1 MTESYLTDDDVS
13 ALEVLE
19 AGGDLTED
27 QVGRLQAL
35 ENTPFFA
42 QTIQESEANSRRF
55 AGAGFGP
62 DGFVT
67 SDTSSAIVQAQPDP
81 VPTTGGLVREDKQAP
96 QQPAQ
101 QPADDGMRFDLVT
114 PPPIDAVEME
124 TSIRGPRLGAVGPVI
139 EGGDFFRDDEELLEA
154 LEAAPANGIRL
165 TREDFQTLGELREKN
180 SDTIGALKTG
190 AGNILSGLWEMAKGA
205 AVEQG
210 ASPAAAI
217 GQALGSAA
225 FDPASAGKI
234 LVDGVKEASNRAVQ
248 GEVTKAEGARKAY
261 IGVRQLW
268 SWMDGVIENVEIDD
282 ERRQAV
288 RKDLIASNAFGQDN
302 VANAQLLE
310 AEVAKRREQGLAP
323 FAPTDKTAE
332 YDVKYRRYLENE
344 DLNRAYTGQ
353 NQYILDGKVVDEK
366 PDIALSQLVTGYN
379 PATGQ
384 QIQPQPY
391 TSMLYGMAMQ
401 PDTYVGFG
409 AGYFSKL
416 RVMSRAAAASRPLF
430 GGIEVTAAKAAEA
443 AKMGRDAQKFI
454 RNSTIAS
461 GGLFTTGA
469 GLSLNDNTGTLGKG
483 LMFFGGILP
492 AMRATGYVLKRV
504 PVANRFLEAG
514 GILRPQALRIIAEES
529 KAGPLGAGSAANTPA
544 TQAAAIRAAR
554 PASAERLA
562 ASGEVPQRY
571 ARFMGTQRTRQGD
584 LKLQNAGQR
593 GFDSTLKRVAQN
605 PENPANVR
613 RAARAADELG
623 LTQAFRA
630 TDDALGGSIA
640 GVVGSAPFAAIAPDD
655 QTAGGILAAGA
666 SLGAAGSMVS
676 GFTSF
681 RGDAV
686 DADIARFLTD
696 TDALGGDP
704 KALFQMPHK
713 HLAAMSSLQGTAS
726 NKGVDVVA
734 LRTEDYNRMVPEAI
748 GSQGYFSAPTAKD
761 GSKAGRQRIFV
772 DLGHSSLE
780 EGTARITQAPDGMF
794 ELTVVRKDGSVAYP
808 LPAADGQP
816 VIRRKSAN
824 DFTVKDGDIVS
835 PYFPLN
841 RQPPRIVTA
850 SHEFIHALMKSDMFG
865 GDHQPA
871 LRGLIYEQYKPDTM
885 QSMAREYAQRLV
897 DAQINNGRVIKP
909 TNDEAKAKMI
919 DDMVTEL
926 EDASVSSTGDR
937 RAWIADEIVAETWQ
951 DIAQTIDINRIR
963 QGKSAD
969 GRVVDAARSAMI
981 VTTRALETFGM
992 KFDWAT
998 GKPLTNPSTV
1008 FRDNPLATTPL
1019 LRKRILES
1027 VRNYDRYLTLLE
1039 DAGAVEAKGA
1049 PLPRSGRAEDWLAE
1063 GTMRTHRKADG
1074 TAENDVMTVDPDGQV
1089 RWKEQSQIDRE
1100 YQSRS
1105 TAVSDLLKRL
1115 GSKLVDDNDPTFGL
1129 RRAGVGRTIYSGAE
1143 LPMSDS
1149 PLGYPPVLAAFPEYY
1164 RTMYRD
1170 AVETGRAGELVRFSN
1185 NTVGTRSDS
1194 GGPYRLS
1201 RLISGGFAKQSE
1213 GLFYGMQITKS
1224 GGHMNMQ
1231 FVDTNAFKAS
1241 ALRAINEEKIPFF
1254 NNDYKEVVRGLKQLM
1269 DNYRNKRDGSYMIGE
1284 EGKNILN
1291 GLLYGKSG
1299 ANDGWGAKLNARGS
1313 IRTYRMD
1320 RMNWIERTGDS
1331 GYFFDNDRAK
1341 NNRMPETEPI
1351 DSPTMGGQ
1359 AMPDV
1364 VSESAAAK
1372 TLEDLKR
1379 TSFIPTK
1386 VALEVLGGF
1395 PEYLKPVAQ
1404 FITDQRA
1411 KLVEGRI
1418 SMRDITKAY
1427 VMTISSQGA
1436 GARAVEVIA
1445 GNLAKKGIAF
1455 APTQEFL
1462 TTDKKGRAAI
1472 RPEEAAAYWL
1482 GTESG
1487 QRALNNAERGAFN
1500 PSDWQEMVALR
1511 KAYGD
1516 DRFATLRAFTPENIA
1531 RMPNVLS
1538 EINASKG
1545 NTDSVMTAVQK
1556 LNGISTGKKG
1566 FISHLLGIGDVPTID
1581 AVEINFWLT
1590 GRGDVGKLT
1599 GKRADLVRSIKKSS
1613 GDERVGN
1620 ELFRRIDNRINGLR
1634 DQVQGGAEVAPEVW
1648 SHVMHHWLWDKAKKI
1663 ETTHAGMYKAQAQF
1677 MPDAAPILE
1686 SFDAANEATGGMLR
1700 PVLDQPENAPVV
1712 GRITPA
1718 QEESIRELDEYYR
1731 RVTPQRIKA
1740 LRNDAIDSLAN
1751 RLINKG
1757 IPVAEARGLAT
1768 ETYKKIKGRVAGASQ
1783 VISGMGKSD
1792 LSRMAGTGR
1801 PAVPTRNG
1809 VNPNWLT
1816 SAFEAFESDNDL
1828 ALMKAQQV
1836 AKQLNK
1842 KQQAEVSAGKSVD
1855 AARASKVRV
1864 STVDLGMQFLI
1875 GEGTADKKAF
1885 GSSLREDPAAPPR
1898 VYASVVEGQKFGSQ
1912 GNYAVFF
1919 EWKKSSPIVATS
1931 HHHYGV
1937 GNGLTDIHASAN
1949 IGDKNAR
1956 SFGNPEA
1963 ETYDTLPS
1971 GRKVL
1976 NTRLLVGNAGLDDI
1990 RTHQLLVSIPESA
2003 LSGVRAMY
2011 KKGGFSNVKSQLNDI
2026 AVRSLVGTKSQ
2037 GKTKALTSKDG
2048 IPVMVAIQKNR
2059 TEAYVLNPDLRNVE
2073 SITIVENKNKEK
2085 DTALIRK
2092 NLAAA
2097 FKNNGSPMPRIKV
2110 VSAESGP
2117 SGNRGRSK
2125 ITDEFF
2131 NLTGKVVYGAALGGL
2146 AASQT
2151 DDSR

>member
-1 MTESYLTDDDVS
+1 MTEPYLTEDDVS

-19 AGGDLTED
+19 AGGDLTQD

-62 DGFVT
+62 DGFTT
-67 SDTSSAIVQAQPDP
+67 SDAASPMVQAQPDP
-81 VPTTGGLVREDKQAP
+81 VPPTGGPVREDRPAP
-96 QQPAQ
+96 QQPAP
-101 QPADDGMRFDLVT
+101 QPADDGMQFDLVT
-114 PPPIDAVEME
+114 PPPVDAVEME
-124 TSIRGPRLGAVGPVI
+124 TNIRGPRLGAMGPVS
-139 EGGDFFRDDEELLEA
+139 EAGDFYRDDEELLEA
-154 LEAAPANGIRL
+154 IKSASGKGIVL
-165 TREDFQTLGELREKN
+165 TREEFQTGQELEEQ
-180 SDTIGALKTG
+180 IGDSIGNLKTG
-190 AGNILSGLWEMAKGA
+190 AGNILSGLWEIAKGA

-225 FDPASAGKI
+225 FDPTSAGKI
-234 LVDGVKEASNRAVQ
+234 LVDGVKEATNRVVQ

-268 SWMDGVIENVEIDD
+268 SWMEGTIENVEIDD
-282 ERRQAV
+282 DRRQAV
-288 RKDLIASNAFGQDN
+288 RNDLIANKAFGQDN

-332 YDVKYRRYLENE
+332 YDTKYRRYWENE
-344 DLNRAYTGQ
+344 KLNRAYTGQ

-379 PATGQ
+379 PATGE

-443 AKMGRDAQKFI
+443 AKMGRDAQKFL

-461 GGLFTTGA
+461 GGLAATGL
-469 GLSLNDNTGTLGKG
+469 GLSLNDTTGTIGKG
-483 LMFFGGILP
+483 LLFFGGILP
-492 AMRATGYVLKRV
+492 AMRATGFVLKRV

-613 RAARAADELG
+613 RAARTADELG

-630 TDDALGGSIA
+630 TDDALGGAIA

-666 SLGAAGSMVS
+666 SLGAAGGMVS
-676 GFTSF
+676 SFTSF

-686 DADIARFLTD
+686 DADIARFLAD

-713 HLAAMSSLQGTAS
+713 HLAAMSSLQGTAA

-816 VIRRKSAN
+816 VIRRKSA
-824 DFTVKDGDIVS
+824 DEFTVKDGDPIS
-835 PYFPLN
+835 PYVPLN

-871 LRGLIYEQYKPDTM
+871 LRGLIYEQYKPETI

-909 TNDEAKAKMI
+909 TNDEAKAKLI

-951 DIAQTIDINRIR
+951 DIAQTIDVNRIR

-1063 GTMRTHRKADG
+1063 GTMRVHRKADG
-1074 TAENDVMTVDPDGQV
+1074 TMENDVMTVDPDGQV
-1089 RWKEQSQIDRE
+1089 RWKMQDQIDNE
-1100 YQSRS
+1100 YKGRS

-1115 GSKLVDDNDPTFGL
+1115 GTKLVDDNDPTFGL

-1143 LPMSDS
+1143 LPMSNS
-1149 PLGYPPVLAAFPEYY
+1149 PLGYPPVLAAFPDYY

-1170 AVETGRAGELVRFSN
+1170 AVESGRAGELVRLSN

-1194 GGPYRLS
+1194 GGPYQLS
-1201 RLISGGFAKQSE
+1201 KLISSGFAKQSE
-1213 GLFYGMQITKS
+1213 GLFYGIQITKS

-1241 ALRAINEEKIPFF
+1241 ALRAINDGQISFF

-1291 GLLYGKSG
+1291 GLLYGRSG

-1320 RMNWIERTGDS
+1320 RMNWIERTGED

-1341 NNRMPETEPI
+1341 NNRMPETEPV
-1351 DSPTMGGQ
+1351 DGPTMGGQ
-1359 AMPDV
+1359 AMPDLSHSSGYTLPPQVPERGHFLVGAKTIDGRSLEYKVDPRSV
-1364 VSESAAAK
+1364 VQPPVKDINQYRGENVMVLEADRYNTLDGRMGGPLHPWLISNQVVVRTPDGTGYKAGWANMKYTFVSGARNKAINNTDNGRALIQVMADPAHRSGRDFVSRYMQKVDAAK
-1372 TLEDLKR
+1372 SNFTSQQKDSLHVLLEL
-1379 TSFIPTK
+1379 
-1386 VALEVLGGF
+1386 
-1395 PEYLKPVAQ
+1395 
-1404 FITDQRA
+1404 
-1411 KLVEGRI
+1411 
-1418 SMRDITKAY
+1418 
-1427 VMTISSQGA
+1427 
-1436 GARAVEVIA
+1436 GARMGQKGELTAPQKAFVKAMATVKSQNTR
-1445 GNLAKKGIAF
+1445 GNASGAENLFKKAMQNHSKSSWFRELSAKF
-1455 APTQEFL
+1455 ANVSFT
-1462 TTDKKGRAAI
+1462 
-1472 RPEEAAAYWL
+1472 EEAATFTFPQRSSAMDKIDGLPFLPSLQDDLAASADFVGAKNLDVVASVQLSQNPDAFAVYF
-1482 GTESG
+1482 GKNSKEESKMTATERNLRE
-1487 QRALNNAERGAFN
+1487 QFLANKDFRVH
-1500 PSDWQEMVALR
+1500 PSYDWMMLSPENSDNFILEKPVQLETLFPWYR
-1511 KAYGD
+1511 KAH
-1516 DRFATLRAFTPENIA
+1516 PK
-1531 RMPNVLS
+1531 
-1538 EINASKG
+1538 AS
-1545 NTDSVMTAVQK
+1545 V
-1556 LNGISTGKKG
+1556 KKG
-1566 FISHLLGIGDVPTID
+1566 S
-1581 AVEINFWLT
+1581 
-1590 GRGDVGKLT
+1590 
-1599 GKRADLVRSIKKSS
+1599 
-1613 GDERVGN
+1613 
-1620 ELFRRIDNRINGLR
+1620 
-1634 DQVQGGAEVAPEVW
+1634 PE
-1648 SHVMHHWLWDKAKKI
+1648 
-1663 ETTHAGMYKAQAQF
+1663 T
-1677 MPDAAPILE
+1677 
-1686 SFDAANEATGGMLR
+1686 
-1700 PVLDQPENAPVV
+1700 
-1712 GRITPA
+1712 
-1718 QEESIRELDEYYR
+1718 
-1731 RVTPQRIKA
+1731 
-1740 LRNDAIDSLAN
+1740 
-1751 RLINKG
+1751 
-1757 IPVAEARGLAT
+1757 
-1768 ETYKKIKGRVAGASQ
+1768 VAGA
-1783 VISGMGKSD
+1783 MRK
-1792 LSRMAGTGR
+1792 
-1801 PAVPTRNG
+1801 
-1809 VNPNWLT
+1809 
-1816 SAFEAFESDNDL
+1816 
-1828 ALMKAQQV
+1828 
-1836 AKQLNK
+1836 
-1842 KQQAEVSAGKSVD
+1842 
-1855 AARASKVRV
+1855 
-1864 STVDLGMQFLI
+1864 
-1875 GEGTADKKAF
+1875 
-1885 GSSLREDPAAPPR
+1885 
-1898 VYASVVEGQKFGSQ
+1898 
-1912 GNYAVFF
+1912 
-1919 EWKKSSPIVATS
+1919 
-1931 HHHYGV
+1931 YG
-1937 GNGLTDIHASAN
+1937 
-1949 IGDKNAR
+1949 
-1956 SFGNPEA
+1956 
-1963 ETYDTLPS
+1963 
-1971 GRKVL
+1971 
-1976 NTRLLVGNAGLDDI
+1976 
-1990 RTHQLLVSIPESA
+1990 
-2003 LSGVRAMY
+2003 
-2011 KKGGFSNVKSQLNDI
+2011 
-2026 AVRSLVGTKSQ
+2026 
-2037 GKTKALTSKDG
+2037 G
-2048 IPVMVAIQKNR
+2048 IK
-2059 TEAYVLNPDLRNVE
+2059 LKL
-2073 SITIVENKNKEK
+2073 
-2085 DTALIRK
+2085 
-2092 NLAAA
+2092 
-2097 FKNNGSPMPRIKV
+2097 
-2110 VSAESGP
+2110 
-2117 SGNRGRSK
+2117 
-2125 ITDEFF
+2125 
-2131 NLTGKVVYGAALGGL
+2131 
-2146 AASQT
+2146 
-2151 DDSR
+2151 